1 MKEGSLQS
9 PDVYLYI
16 ISSTILDKVFILRE
30 YMKEGSLQSLDVPL
44 YPISSKVTTTHV
56 ACSCEFIS
64 FLVNVTTIIVYFK
77 EDRLILTV

>member
-1 MKEGSLQS
+1 MCICAISEWEWEWVKYCEYMKEGSLQS

-44 YPISSKVTTTHV
+44 YLISSKVTTTHV
-56 ACSCEFIS
+56 H
-64 FLVNVTTIIVYFK
+64 VNSYPF
-77 EDRLILTV
+77 